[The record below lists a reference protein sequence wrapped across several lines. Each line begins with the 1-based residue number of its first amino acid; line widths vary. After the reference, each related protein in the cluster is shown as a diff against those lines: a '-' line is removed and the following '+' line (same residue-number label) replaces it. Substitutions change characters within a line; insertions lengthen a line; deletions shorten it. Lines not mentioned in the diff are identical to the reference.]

1 MRTDDV
7 DELTTREN
15 DDDVDGE
22 YKARVGGGGEVAGK
36 ILKNNYVIEES

>member
-22 YKARVGGGGEVAGK
+22 YKARVGGGSR
-36 ILKNNYVIEES
+36 KNIEK